1 MPNFSIKT
9 LKHLENSIPEDI
21 SGYSLGFYSIALEAW
36 RRGLN
41 VKFLNKNVK
50 NKASI
55 KYEISSLDKKYIF
68 SGSRNLT
75 LAKEVSKITGNKQKT
90 KDYLLQKNVPTP
102 EGKSFGEE
110 SKDDDIIQFGKQLGF
125 PLVVKPVNGHAGI
138 GVIADIRTIEELENA
153 LGYVRKELKYKNLIV
168 EKYFEGEDYRVF
180 VVGEEVVAIT
190 KRYPANV
197 LGNGQETIRQLIKK
211 KNELRLNHPMLSSSR
226 IKIDS
231 ELKDMLT
238 RQNYTLDS
246 IPKKDKLVLLKS
258 KNNISSGGDPVD
270 ITDEV
275 SDKIK
280 QIAIEAL
287 KAIPDLKN
295 AGVDLIVNETEN
307 SAVVLEINAQASIR
321 SHLYPIYGEPRDVP
335 SKLIDLYF
343 PETKSVKKNKKIF
356 FLFNKVWDNFQK
368 GIFQEY
374 TLPAVPQN
382 PTVFKKLVVEG
393 NVYNVNF
400 GSWVRKQARIFKLHG
415 HVKHLNN
422 NKTEIVIMGNEIDIN
437 QFQDKLLNG
446 HPDKVSIDRITEK
459 EINYPIPCG
468 FRLLNSELDR
478 IIKDGYFPQRIEEI
492 SELRRPE
499 KKRSS
504 TKQEKKKVATKK
516 DSINKD
522 STINKKQ
529 SPKRKSILIRLL
541 KKVYKKV
548 K

>member
-1 MPNFSIKT
+1 M
-9 LKHLENSIPEDI
+9 
-21 SGYSLGFYSIALEAW
+21 
-36 RRGLN
+36 
-41 VKFLNKNVK
+41 
-50 NKASI
+50 
-55 KYEISSLDKKYIF
+55 
-68 SGSRNLT
+68 LT
-75 LAKEVSKITGNKQKT
+75 
-90 KDYLLQKNVPTP
+90 
-102 EGKSFGEE
+102 
-110 SKDDDIIQFGKQLGF
+110 
-125 PLVVKPVNGHAGI
+125 
-138 GVIADIRTIEELENA
+138 
-153 LGYVRKELKYKNLIV
+153 
-168 EKYFEGEDYRVF
+168 
-180 VVGEEVVAIT
+180 
-190 KRYPANV
+190 
-197 LGNGQETIRQLIKK
+197 
-211 KNELRLNHPMLSSSR
+211 SSR

-238 RQNYTLDS
+238 RQNYTLNS

-280 QIAIEAL
+280 RIAIEAI
-287 KAIPDLKN
+287 KAIPALQS
-295 AGVDLIVNETEN
+295 AGVDLMVNENEDT
-307 SAVVLEINAQASIR
+307 AVVIEINSQASIR

-343 PETKSVKKNKKIF
+343 PETRNIKRNDKIYF
-356 FLFNKVWDNFQK
+356 RFNKIREGFNK
-368 GIFQEY
+368 GIFKEY

-422 NKTEIVIMGNEIDIN
+422 NKTEIVIMGNETDIN

-446 HPDKVSIDRITEK
+446 HPNKVSIDRITEK

-478 IIKDGYFPQRIEEI
+478 VIKDGYFPQRIEGI

-499 KKRSS
+499 KKRTS

-522 STINKKQ
+522 STINKD
-529 SPKRKSILIRLL
+529 
-541 KKVYKKV
+541 
-548 K
+548 